1 MSNIRPRYE
10 VHKLEGKVEHEIFK
24 MRVDD
29 EGKPSGGFESE
40 IVKEDAGWMVYF
52 PNGASIRVRDEPEL
66 KRLGFDKSADLV
78 DMDSGDVV
86 GNTGQTSLKS
96 RSEQLTSR
104 GRKTRP
110 SSTQTADDGE

>member
-1 MSNIRPRYE
+1 MSTIRPRYE
-10 VHKLEGKVEHEIFK
+10 VHKLDGEVDHEVFK

-29 EGKPSGGFESE
+29 DGKPAGGFESE

-52 PNGASIRVRDEPEL
+52 PSGASIRVRTKEEL

-78 DMDSGDVV
+78 DMDSGDIV
-86 GNTGQTSLKS
+86 GNTGQVSLKS

-110 SSTQTADDGE
+110 SIKQTADNGE

>member
-40 IVKEDAGWMVYF
+40 VVDEDAGWMVYF
-52 PNGASIRVRDEPEL
+52 PSGSSIRVRNEEEL

-110 SSTQTADDGE
+110 SITQTADNGE